1 MCRSSPPLDPRRA
14 AAPRLRGPSFTRN
27 YPLLFYFHPLNLV
40 YPLTS
45 RPQVRGPKALDII
58 ERGLKVK
65 EYELKKANFSQLGH
79 FGFGISEHI
88 DLGVKCVI
96 RAQWTR
102 SARALPW
109 PAGAAGPAAALPRTR
124 PAPRA
129 PRRPRSTAA
138 AARPRPLL
146 RRYDPSTGI
155 FGMDFYVVLGRPGFR
170 VARRKHATARVG
182 ASHRISKDEAHKW
195 FIEKFEGTL
204 V

>member
-1 MCRSSPPLDPRRA
+1 VPASLPI
-14 AAPRLRGPSFTRN
+14 N
-27 YPLLFYFHPLNLV
+27 YFA
-40 YPLTS
+40 
-45 RPQVRGPKALDII
+45 QVRGPKALDII

-88 DLGVKCVI
+88 DLGVK
-96 RAQWTR
+96 
-102 SARALPW
+102 
-109 PAGAAGPAAALPRTR
+109 
-124 PAPRA
+124 
-129 PRRPRSTAA
+129 
-138 AARPRPLL
+138 
-146 RRYDPSTGI
+146 YDPSTGI